1 MVERICPACRHANPI
16 ENRYCGACG
25 EGLEPQPL
33 ARRPESA
40 ITIAGQ
46 QLPAAQ
52 LKQVGKAVALGLAAV
67 AAEAGVA
74 WLRRR
79 AGGGASALPVMSLA
93 RRAEP
98 ASALAERAAAPIANV
113 VTIVSQRV
121 VEVWEEGSLTR
132 QVVEKHIWRKTS
144 E

>member
-25 EGLEPQPL
+25 QGLEPQPL
-33 ARRPESA
+33 ARRPETA

-52 LKQVGKAVALGLAAV
+52 IRQVGKAVALGLAAV
-67 AAEAGVA
+67 AAEAGMA

-79 AGGGASALPVMSLA
+79 AAGGAGLPAVSLA

-98 ASALAERAAAPIANV
+98 TTALAEHSAAPIANV
-113 VTIVSQRV
+113 ITIVSQRV

-132 QVVEKHIWRKTS
+132 QVVEKHIWRK
-144 E
+144 EG

>member
-25 EGLEPQPL
+25 QGLEPQPL
-33 ARRPESA
+33 ARRPETA

-52 LKQVGKAVALGLAAV
+52 LRQVGKAVALGLAAV
-67 AAEAGVA
+67 AAEAGMA
-74 WLRRR
+74 WLRKKA
-79 AGGGASALPVMSLA
+79 AGGSALPAVSLA
-93 RRAEP
+93 RKPEP
-98 ASALAERAAAPIANV
+98 TTALAERAAAPLASAITV
-113 VTIVSQRV
+113 VSQRV

-132 QVVEKHIWRKTS
+132 QVIEKHVWRKTS